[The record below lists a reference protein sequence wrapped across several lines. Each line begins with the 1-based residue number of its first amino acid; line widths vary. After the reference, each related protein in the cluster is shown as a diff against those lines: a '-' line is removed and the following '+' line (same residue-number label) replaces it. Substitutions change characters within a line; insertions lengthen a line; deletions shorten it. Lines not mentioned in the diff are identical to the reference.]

1 VPNTRPD
8 STGHIELERTIDSIV
23 VGVRHRTDLGDIDA
37 LAQSIEE
44 VGLLQ
49 PVTITPAGVLV
60 CGLRR
65 LEAARRLGWPTLRVW
80 VRSGISDELSHL
92 LAQQDENQQRKPLT
106 PLEAAHLYNE
116 VKRLMAEEAAARQAN
131 TRFGSA
137 GFGAVSGAEGPTAPR
152 GSGDARAQASR
163 LITGTQSFA
172 RLEQINKIEQVHRDA
187 GTPASVRD
195 LAATML
201 AQIEAG
207 APVEPAYKRLRA
219 ALELASAP
227 ATLSGRG
234 AEGDSQEHSQDHSEG
249 DSEDDSEDDLA
260 RLAAEALARVRQHD
274 ARKGLRGLKTK
285 TISPHHRSL
294 RSFILTWTELEGWS
308 HMYDVDALA
317 RSLTTDDWERF
328 ERVATETTVFAER
341 LRAARLATTSA

>member
-1 VPNTRPD
+1 VPDKPD

-37 LAQSIEE
+37 LAQSIKE

-106 PLEAAHLYNE
+106 QLEAAHLYNE
-116 VKRLMAEEAAARQAN
+116 VKRLMAEEAAARQTN
-131 TRFGSA
+131 SRFGSA
-137 GFGAVSGAEGPTAPR
+137 DFGEVSGAVGPTAPR
-152 GSGDARAQASR
+152 SSGQARAQASR

-187 GTPASVRD
+187 SKPASVRD

-201 AQIEAG
+201 DQIEAG
-207 APVEPAYKRLRA
+207 APVEPAYKRLMA

-227 ATLSGRG
+227 ATFSDRDV
-234 AEGDSQEHSQDHSEG
+234 EGDA
-249 DSEDDSEDDLA
+249 EDDLA
-260 RLAAEALARVRQHD
+260 RLAAEALARVRQSD

-285 TISPHHRSL
+285 TVSPHHRSL

-308 HMYDVDALA
+308 DLYDVDHLA
-317 RSLTTDDWERF
+317 RSLTTDEWERF